1 MREKTVTKKANDKSH
16 SGAKRK
22 LRSQLWFDN
31 PDNPG
36 MTALYLE
43 RYLNYGLTRH
53 ELQSGKPIIGI
64 AQTGNDLSPCN
75 RHHIELAQRVREG
88 IREAGGI
95 AMEFPT
101 HPIQETG
108 KRPTAALDRNLAY
121 LGLVEIL
128 FGYPLDG
135 VVLTTGCD
143 KTTPACMMAAATV
156 NIPAI
161 VLSGGPMLNG
171 WHNGERTGSGTVVWK
186 SREEMAAGKIDYD
199 EFMDIVSSS
208 APSVGHC
215 NTMGTASTMN
225 SLAEA
230 LGFSLPGCAAI
241 PAPYRERGQIAYET
255 GKRAVEMVWE
265 DLKPSDFLTREA
277 FENCIVVNSAIGGST
292 NAPIHIN
299 ALARHIGVDLSIED
313 WQKFGH
319 DVPLLVNMQ
328 PAGFYLG
335 EEYHRAGGVPS
346 VVRELMK
353 HKRIHEGALT
363 VNGKTMGEN
372 CKAAPAPDAD
382 VILDYDKPLV
392 KDAGFIVLRGNLFD
406 SAIMKTSVISK
417 EFRDRYLSNP
427 KDPEAFEGRAIVFE
441 GPEDYHHRIDDESLK
456 IDEHCMLFVRGVG
469 PIGYPGGAEVVN
481 MQPPAALIK
490 KGITSLP
497 CIGDGRQSGT
507 SGSPSIL
514 NASPEAAAN
523 GGLAVLKT
531 GDKVRIDLK
540 KGEANILISAEE
552 FKKRH
557 DDLMAKGGFAF
568 PANQTPWQELYRD
581 TVGQQSTGACLELAT
596 RYRNIAGTI
605 GVARDN
611 H

>member
-1 MREKTVTKKANDKSH
+1 MNKPLNGIVR
-16 SGAKRK
+16 RK
-22 LRSQLWFDN
+22 LRSSEWFNDPHN
-31 PDNPG
+31 PA

-75 RHHIELAQRVREG
+75 RHHLELAKRVREG
-88 IREAGGI
+88 ITAAGGL
-95 AMEFPT
+95 AMEFPV

-121 LGLVEIL
+121 LGLVEVL

-143 KTTPACMMAAATV
+143 KTTPACLMAAATV
-156 NIPAI
+156 NLPAI

-171 WHNGERTGSGTVVWK
+171 WHDGARTGSGTVVWK
-186 SREEMAAGKIDYD
+186 SRERLAAGEIDYE
-199 EFMDIVSSS
+199 EFMTLVASS

-230 LGFSLPGCAAI
+230 LGMSLPGCAAI

-255 GKRAVEMVWE
+255 GQRIVEMVWE
-265 DLKPSDFLTREA
+265 DLKPSDILTRQA

-299 ALARHIGVDLSIED
+299 ALARHIGVELDIDD
-313 WQKFGH
+313 WQSVGH
-319 DVPLLVNMQ
+319 AVPLLVNMQ

-346 VVRELMK
+346 VIRELMK
-353 HKRIHEGALT
+353 HNKIHEDALT
-363 VNGKTMGEN
+363 VNGRSMGEN
-372 CKAAPAPDAD
+372 CAKAPAPDDD
-382 VILDYDKPLV
+382 VIWSYDRPLV
-392 KDAGFIVLRGNLFD
+392 ADAGFLVLRGNLFD

-417 EFRDRYLSNP
+417 EFRERYLLNSDDMN
-427 KDPEAFEGRAIVFE
+427 AFEGRAIVFE
-441 GPEDYHHRIDDESLK
+441 GPEDYHHRIDDESLD
-456 IDEHCMLFVRGVG
+456 IDEHCILFVRGTG

-490 KGITSLP
+490 RGIHSLP

-514 NASPEAAAN
+514 NATPEAAAN
-523 GGLAVLKT
+523 GGLAILRT
-531 GDKVRIDLK
+531 GDRVRIDLNV
-540 KGEANILISAEE
+540 GSANILISDEE
-552 FKKRH
+552 LDSRRAA
-557 DDLMAKGGFAF
+557 LMADGGFKY
-568 PANQTPWQELYRD
+568 PAHQTPWQELYRS
-581 TVGQQSTGACLELAT
+581 TVGQQATGACLELAT
-596 RYRNIAGTI
+596 RYHDIAGKI
-605 GVARDN
+605 GTARHN

>member
-1 MREKTVTKKANDKSH
+1 MKKNDDHAATKN
-16 SGAKRK
+16 GAKRK

-88 IREAGGI
+88 IRESGGI

-171 WHNGERTGSGTVVWK
+171 WFNGERTGSGTVVWK

-199 EFMDIVSSS
+199 EFMDIVASS

-265 DLKPSDFLTREA
+265 DLKPSDFLTRKA

-313 WQKFGH
+313 WQTIGH

-353 HKRIHEGALT
+353 HKRIHEDALT

-372 CKAAPAPDAD
+372 CKDATAPDSD
-382 VILDYDKPLV
+382 VIRTYDKPLV
-392 KDAGFIVLRGNLFD
+392 KDAGFLVLRGNLFD
-406 SAIMKTSVISK
+406 SAIMKASVISK

-441 GPEDYHHRIDDESLK
+441 GPEDYHHRIDDESLN

-523 GGLAVLKT
+523 GGLAILKT
-531 GDKVRIDLK
+531 GDRVRIDLK
-540 KGEANILISAEE
+540 KGEANILISDAEV
-552 FKKRH
+552 KKRH
-557 DDLMAKGGFAF
+557 ADLMAKGGF
-568 PANQTPWQELYRD
+568 PYPKNQTPWQELYRD
-581 TVGQQSTGACLELAT
+581 TVGQQATGACLELAT

>member
-1 MREKTVTKKANDKSH
+1 MKKNDDHAATKN
-16 SGAKRK
+16 GAKRK

-43 RYLNYGLTRH
+43 RYLNYGITRH

-88 IREAGGI
+88 IRESGGI

-171 WHNGERTGSGTVVWK
+171 WFNGERTGSGTVVWK

-199 EFMDIVSSS
+199 EFMDIVASS

-265 DLKPSDFLTREA
+265 DLKPSDFLTRKA

-313 WQKFGH
+313 WQTIGH
-319 DVPLLVNMQ
+319 DVSLLVNMQ

-353 HKRIHEGALT
+353 HKRIHEDALT

-372 CKAAPAPDAD
+372 CRDAAAPDSD
-382 VILDYDKPLV
+382 VIRTYDKPLV
-392 KDAGFIVLRGNLFD
+392 KDAGFLVLRGNLFD

-441 GPEDYHHRIDDESLK
+441 GPEDYHHRIDDESLN

-469 PIGYPGGAEVVN
+469 PIGYPGCAEVVN

-490 KGITSLP
+490 KGITSLH

-523 GGLAVLKT
+523 GGLAILKT
-531 GDKVRIDLK
+531 GDRVRIDLK
-540 KGEANILISAEE
+540 KGEANILISDAEV
-552 FKKRH
+552 KKRH
-557 DDLMAKGGFAF
+557 ADLMAKGGF
-568 PANQTPWQELYRD
+568 PYPMNQTPWQELYRD
-581 TVGQQSTGACLELAT
+581 TVGQQATGACLELAT

>member
-1 MREKTVTKKANDKSH
+1 MKKNDDHAATKN
-16 SGAKRK
+16 GQKRK

-121 LGLVEIL
+121 LSLVEVL

-171 WHNGERTGSGTVVWK
+171 WFNGERTGSGTVVWK
-186 SREEMAAGKIDYD
+186 SREEMAAGKINYD
-199 EFMDIVSSS
+199 EFMEIVASS

-265 DLKPSDFLTREA
+265 DLKPSDFLTRKA

-299 ALARHIGVDLSIED
+299 ALARHIGVDLTIED

-335 EEYHRAGGVPS
+335 EEYHRAGGVPA

-353 HKRIHEGALT
+353 HKRIHEDALT

-372 CKAAPAPDAD
+372 CKSAAAPDSD
-382 VILDYDKPLV
+382 VIRTYDKPLV

-441 GPEDYHHRIDDESLK
+441 GPEDYHHRIDDESLN
-456 IDEHCMLFVRGVG
+456 IDERCMLFVRGVG

-523 GGLAVLKT
+523 GGLAILRT
-531 GDKVRIDLK
+531 GDRVRIDLK
-540 KGEANILISAEE
+540 KGEANILISDAEV
-552 FKKRH
+552 KQRH
-557 DDLMAKGGFAF
+557 ADLMAKGGF
-568 PANQTPWQELYRD
+568 PYPKNQTPWQELYRD
-581 TVGQQSTGACLELAT
+581 TVGQQATGACLELAT